1 MDEEHRKLFSGVDL
15 FALLSLERIERIA
28 QGFPSRDFGVGEHVF
43 TPAYR
48 GRIFFLLL
56 EGRVRVYRLEAE
68 REFTIGVLEAGE
80 MFGEA
85 AFTAR
90 EGMGSYAQAIVP
102 SKVAFLT
109 RSTFYR
115 LIRREPELAI
125 RAVEILSERLS
136 FYEQRIAD
144 IALKRVPAR
153 LASIILQL
161 VEQDG
166 VVTGDDGYRILT
178 HYTHEELATMIGAR
192 RVAVTRAMK
201 ELREVGAVGQTG
213 RHIVVEDTETLQRM
227 AEEIA

>member
-1 MDEEHRKLFSGVDL
+1 MLDRDHTSFSEVGL
-15 FALLSLERIERIA
+15 FASLSRARVEGVA
-28 QGFPSRDFGVGEHVF
+28 QGIPSKDFGVGEHVF

-48 GRIFFLLL
+48 GQLFFLLL

-68 REFTIGVLEAGE
+68 RELTIGVLEAGE

-85 AFTAR
+85 AFTPRA
-90 EGMGSYAQAIVP
+90 GKGSYAQAIAP

-115 LIRREPELAI
+115 LIHREPEVGVRAI
-125 RAVEILSERLS
+125 ELLSERLS

-144 IALKRVPAR
+144 IGLKRVPAR

-161 VEQDG
+161 AEREG
-166 VVTGDDGYRILT
+166 IVTSSERYRIST
-178 HYTHEELATMIGAR
+178 RYTHEDLAAMLGTG

-201 ELREVGAVGQTG
+201 DLREAGAVGLAG
-213 RHIVVEDTETLQRM
+213 RRIVVEDAKALKRI
-227 AEEIA
+227 AEEAA